1 MRPLLEADYPFPS
14 KTGQDM
20 ALLNIQDPPRSD
32 APFSLFVLGF
42 RPFFL
47 AAGLFAVASIGI
59 WMAVYEFGFSLS
71 FAELAPFQWHA
82 HEMIY
87 GYTLAVV
94 AGFLLTAI
102 RNWTGIQTW
111 QGARLKILLLL
122 WLAARVTLLF
132 GDALLPLAAAFD
144 LLFNLLLVAATT
156 EPVLKV
162 RQWKQVGILAKVVL
176 IGLFNAFFYLGLLG
190 VLDQGVDWS
199 LYGGLLLLIALVLAM
214 GRRVIPFFIERGVG
228 YPLQLANPR
237 WLDVSILVLFLAFSI
252 VEVFI
257 LEPAISGWLATA
269 LFALS
274 LIRLYNWHTP
284 GIWGKP
290 LLWGLYMALVFI
302 SFGFLVFALLPHS
315 TLFTRSIGF
324 HAFAFGGIGL
334 ITLSMMSRVTL
345 GHTGRDIQSP
355 SPLIGLAQWLVL
367 AGALVRL
374 LPTAFWPQHYSLWIA
389 LAQLLWIF
397 GFTVFVWVNA
407 PLLRRPRV
415 DGAPG

>member
-1 MRPLLEADYPFPS
+1 
-14 KTGQDM
+14 M
-20 ALLNIQDPPRSD
+20 ALLNIQDPPRND

-47 AAGLFAVASIGI
+47 AAGLFAVAAIAI
-59 WMAVYEFGFSLS
+59 WMAIYEFDMTLS
-71 FAELAPFQWHA
+71 FSTLAPFQWHA

-102 RNWTGIQTW
+102 KNWTGVQTW
-111 QGARLKILLLL
+111 QGGRLRALLLL

-132 GDALLPLAAAFD
+132 GDALIALAAAFD
-144 LLFNLLLVAATT
+144 LLFNLLLIVATA

-190 VLDQGVDWS
+190 YLNNGVDWS
-199 LYGGLLLLIALVLAM
+199 LYGGLMLLIALVLAM
-214 GRRVIPFFIERGVG
+214 GRRVIPFFIERGVD
-228 YPLQLANPR
+228 YPVQLVNYR
-237 WLDVSILVLFLAFSI
+237 WLDIGMLVLFLLFSI
-252 VEVFI
+252 VEVFV
-257 LEPAISGWLATA
+257 LEPAISGALATA
-269 LFALS
+269 LLVLS
-274 LIRLYNWHTP
+274 LIRLYNWHTR

-290 LLWGLYMALVFI
+290 LLWGLYLALVFI
-302 SFGFLVFALLPHS
+302 AFGFLVFALLPHS
-315 TLFTRSIGF
+315 TLFSRSIGL
-324 HAFAFGGIGL
+324 HAFAFGGIGM

-355 SPLIGLAQWLVL
+355 SPLIGIAQWLL
-367 AGALVRL
+367 LIGALLRL
-374 LPTAFWPQHYSLWIA
+374 LPTAFWPEYYKLWIA
-389 LAQLLWIF
+389 LAQLLWIGSF
-397 GFTVFVWVNA
+397 GLFVWANA
-407 PLLRRPRV
+407 PLLTRPRV